1 MTIRV
6 ELNPETE
13 ARLIAEARAKGVPL
27 EKVAEQLLKEAL
39 HGLPLSQRQMSVD
52 EFHRMLDA
60 IAEGSESLP
69 DLPTESFSRES
80 FYEDRLD
87 GGDAVLCYTSQNVA
101 EFWNACTRPVDRNGY
116 GLSPQDTD
124 HRARLFEEKL
134 RLLPDSLAVHEQWRR
149 LLVTHS
155 VSGVQVHDARLV
167 AAMLVH
173 GVKHILTFNDKDFAR
188 YTDIEAVHPRSVPHV

>member
-13 ARLIAEARAKGVPL
+13 ARLKVEARAKGLPL

-39 HGLPLSQRQMSVD
+39 TKSTLSRGQMSVE

-60 IAEGSESLP
+60 MAEGSERLP

-87 GGDAVLCYTSQNVA
+87 GRDVV
-101 EFWNACTRPVDRNGY
+101 P
-116 GLSPQDTD
+116 
-124 HRARLFEEKL
+124 
-134 RLLPDSLAVHEQWRR
+134 RR
-149 LLVTHS
+149 
-155 VSGVQVHDARLV
+155 
-167 AAMLVH
+167 
-173 GVKHILTFNDKDFAR
+173 
-188 YTDIEAVHPRSVPHV
+188 